1 MNDGKTLTPAAHAR
15 VRFDRGFWQQR
26 VDVNRRATLAIQHRQ
41 LVDTGRLDSLRLTW
55 KPGEP
60 NKPHEFWDSD
70 IAKWIEAASYS
81 LASDPDPEL
90 RRYVEEAID
99 RLVASQQPDGY
110 LNTHFTCV
118 RPGERW
124 TNLRDA
130 HELYCAGHLIESAV
144 AHHAATG
151 DRKLLDALCRYA
163 DHIDATFGPEEGK
176 KRGYCGHPEIELA
189 LVRLFRATGERRY
202 LKLAQYFIDE
212 RGRGEPHYYDVE
224 ARARGQNPAK
234 NWVTYEYYQA
244 HAPVR
249 EQADIEGHAVR
260 ALYLLAGMAD
270 VAAETRDAELLDA
283 CRRLFRS
290 AAERRMYLT
299 GGVGSQRHGE
309 RFTFDYD
316 LPNET
321 AYAETCAAIALVFA
335 AHRLLQVEPDR
346 AYADVMERALYNGIP
361 SGVSLAGDTFLY
373 ANPLAVH
380 RETLTQPARSHIAAR
395 RQEWFGCACCPPNVA
410 RLLASLGQYVYSTGD
425 DAVYVH
431 LYASG
436 EADLAVG
443 EHAVHLRQ
451 ETDYPW
457 DGKVRLTLTLAKV
470 AKFTLAL
477 RLPAW
482 CDRPTVKVN
491 GKRLKLTRRQV
502 RRGYALIR
510 RAWSPGDRVTLKLPM
525 PVRRVVTNPRSRNN
539 MGKVALCRG
548 PVVFCIEEADNGPD
562 LHALV
567 LPRRAKLRDRF
578 RPKLLGGVVT
588 ISARAR
594 RVDPEAFGDAL
605 YRADP
610 GRLRTRAHDLVAVPY
625 CTWGNRGA
633 GEMRVWIGE
642 SER

>member
-1 MNDGKTLTPAAHAR
+1 MSDIRLVPAAHPS
-15 VRFDRGFWQQR
+15 VRFDRGYWQQR
-26 VDVNRRATLAIQHRQ
+26 IAVNRSVTLPIQHRQ

-55 KPGEP
+55 KPGDP

-81 LASDPDPEL
+81 LATEPDADL
-90 RRYVEEAID
+90 RKHVDEAVD
-99 RLVASQQPDGY
+99 LLVASQQPDGY

-118 RPGERW
+118 RPAERW

-151 DRKLLDALCRYA
+151 DRKLLDALCRSA
-163 DHIDATFGPEEGK
+163 DYIDAVFGPEEGK

-189 LVRLFRATGERRY
+189 LIRLYRATGEQRY
-202 LKLAQYFIDE
+202 LKLAKYFIDE
-212 RGRGEPHYYDVE
+212 RGRGDPHYYDVE

-244 HAPVR
+244 HRPVR
-249 EQADIEGHAVR
+249 EQTDIEGHAVR
-260 ALYLLAGMAD
+260 ALYLLAGMVD
-270 VAAETRDAELLDA
+270 VAAETGDDGLMDA
-283 CRRLFRS
+283 CRRLFHS
-290 AAERRMYLT
+290 AVERRMYVT

-309 RFTFDYD
+309 RFPFDYA

-346 AYADVMERALYNGIP
+346 AYGDVMERALYNGIP
-361 SGVSLAGDTFLY
+361 SGVSLSGDTFLY
-373 ANPLAVH
+373 ANPLTVH
-380 RETLTQPARSHIAAR
+380 RETLSQPARSHIAAR

-410 RLLASLGQYVYSTGD
+410 RLLASLGQYVYSTAS

-436 EADLAVG
+436 QADLAVG
-443 EHAVHLRQ
+443 EMPIHLRQ

-457 DGKVRLTLTLAKV
+457 DGKIRLTVTPSAA

-477 RLPAW
+477 RLPGW
-482 CDRPTVKVN
+482 CPRPTVKVN
-491 GKRLKLTRRQV
+491 GKRLKLAGRNV

-510 RAWSPGDRVTLKLPM
+510 RKWAPGDRVTLKLPM
-525 PVRRVVTNPRSRNN
+525 PAQRLVTNPRSRNN
-539 MGKVALCRG
+539 IGQVALCRG
-548 PVVFCIEEADNGPD
+548 PMVYCIEETDNGAD
-562 LHALV
+562 LHALE
-567 LPRRAKLRDRF
+567 LPRRARLRERF
-578 RPKLLGGVVT
+578 KPKLLGGVVALT
-588 ISARAR
+588 AKAR
-594 RVDPEAFGDAL
+594 RIDPSGFGDEL

-610 GRLRTRAHDLVAVPY
+610 GRLRRKTCRLVATPY

-633 GEMRVWIGE
+633 GEMRVWIHQTDG
-642 SER
+642 